1 MAPRLLRLPR
11 LVLPVLVLEQP
22 LVLPVLLEQVLVP
35 VLPLLLHPLAPLR
48 VFLVQAG
55 RRPVLHPAA
64 LPAQSV
70 FASWDLPVSRLPR
83 PRPSS
88 SSPL

>member
-1 MAPRLLRLPR
+1 MAPRLLLP
-11 LVLPVLVLEQP
+11 LELLLELPLELP
-22 LVLPVLLEQVLVP
+22 LLLPVLL
-35 VLPLLLHPLAPLR
+35 LLLHPLAPLR

-70 FASWDLPVSRLPR
+70 FASWDLPVSGLPR